1 MGETEGRGVGELE
14 AGVYSMF
21 EGIEDQRVLCI
32 GTRESKN
39 VPHTILTR
47 ATQSSLVID
56 TNPNFSLT
64 PIFTCTV
71 LDANPCGY

>member
-32 GTRESKN
+32 GARELKN
-39 VPHTILTR
+39 VPHAHLTR

-56 TNPNFSLT
+56 TNPIAPDINLK
-64 PIFTCTV
+64 
-71 LDANPCGY
+71 L